1 MQKRFELQNKVVVWE
16 IEIDER
22 HKNEMDEE
30 SQKNEM
36 AQNGPFKKKHDI
48 LYLIRKPFY
57 RPFSILI
64 F

>member
-30 SQKNEM
+30 SQKKEM
-36 AQNGPFKKKHDI
+36 AQNGPF
-48 LYLIRKPFY
+48 
-57 RPFSILI
+57 
-64 F
+64 